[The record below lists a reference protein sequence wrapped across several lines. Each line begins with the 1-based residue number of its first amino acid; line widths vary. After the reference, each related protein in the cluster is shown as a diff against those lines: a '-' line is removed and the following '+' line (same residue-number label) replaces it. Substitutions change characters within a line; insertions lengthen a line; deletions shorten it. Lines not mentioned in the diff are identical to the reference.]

1 MEMAE
6 VSLRIIR
13 VFPDSVIAA
22 MFRIYSLI
30 LILLLSEEQVY
41 MAWSPA
47 IKAVLFPIS
56 GKQWTLKALTRCRWF
71 MLQISCGSSPNF
83 QDGGPGSVPGR
94 LGSKAVQVGSLYPL
108 QFWKHPLGTCMISK
122 ISMLIRSEPCEDNI
136 TKPIRETSAVL
147 IGRESEQQ
155 TIHM

>member
-41 MAWSPA
+41 MAWSGA

-56 GKQWTLKALTRCRWF
+56 GKQ
-71 MLQISCGSSPNF
+71 
-83 QDGGPGSVPGR
+83 
-94 LGSKAVQVGSLYPL
+94 
-108 QFWKHPLGTCMISK
+108 
-122 ISMLIRSEPCEDNI
+122 
-136 TKPIRETSAVL
+136 
-147 IGRESEQQ
+147 
-155 TIHM
+155 